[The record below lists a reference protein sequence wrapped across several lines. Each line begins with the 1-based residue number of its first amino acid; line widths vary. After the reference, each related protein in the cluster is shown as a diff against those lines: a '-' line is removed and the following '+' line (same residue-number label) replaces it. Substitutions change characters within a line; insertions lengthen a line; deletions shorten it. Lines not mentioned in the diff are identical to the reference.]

1 MISINSDIQLKLL
14 ISIVS
19 IIVLWIIRIFILKG
33 VFKKTEDVKLR
44 YQWRK
49 SIGYILFFIGVLILI
64 SVWFEG
70 FGSAA
75 TFFGLV
81 SAGIAIALKD
91 PIVNLVGWIHII
103 SRKPFEVGDR
113 IQVGNCSGDVI
124 DISAFDTSVLEI
136 GNWVEADQS
145 TGRIIHIPNGKVFID
160 FVANYTKGFEY
171 IWNEIPVLVTF
182 ESDWKKAKE
191 ILQKIAIKNAEQIS
205 EPAERKIKE
214 TSKRFMIFY
223 KNLKPIVYTKVEN
236 SGVLL
241 TVKYLIEA
249 RKRRGSE
256 QGMWED
262 ILEEFNKHKDIDFA
276 YPTKRVYDNKLKGKG
291 KSKK

>member
-19 IIVLWIIRIFILKG
+19 IITLWIIRIFILKG

-49 SIGYILFFIGVLILI
+49 SIGYIIFFVGVLILI
-64 SVWFEG
+64 SVWVEG

-91 PIVNLVGWIHII
+91 PLVNLVGWIHII

-145 TGRIIHIPNGKVFID
+145 TGRIIHIPNGKVFVD

-182 ESDWKKAKE
+182 ESDWKKAKD

-241 TVKYLIEA
+241 TVRYLIEA

-276 YPTKRVYDNKLKGKG
+276 YPTKRVYDNKLEG
-291 KSKK
+291 KSKAKK

>member
-1 MISINSDIQLKLL
+1 MININSDIQLKLL

-19 IIVLWIIRIFILKG
+19 IITLWIIRIFILKG

-49 SIGYILFFIGVLILI
+49 SIGYIIFFVGVLILI
-64 SVWFEG
+64 SVWVEG

-91 PIVNLVGWIHII
+91 PLVNLVGWIHII

-145 TGRIIHIPNGKVFID
+145 TGRIIHIPNGKVFVD

-182 ESDWKKAKE
+182 ESDWKKAKD

-241 TVKYLIEA
+241 TVRYLIEA

-276 YPTKRVYDNKLKGKG
+276 YPTKRVYDNKLEG
-291 KSKK
+291 KSKAKK